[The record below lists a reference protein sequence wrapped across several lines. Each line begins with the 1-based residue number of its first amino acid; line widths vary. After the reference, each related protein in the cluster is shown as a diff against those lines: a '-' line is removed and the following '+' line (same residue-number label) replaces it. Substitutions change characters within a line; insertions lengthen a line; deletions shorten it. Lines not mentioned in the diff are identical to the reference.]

1 MKKIIESFLDYQTK
15 LNKSELTIKSY
26 VQEIE
31 LFIDEFDVK
40 SADELRNLSDLDF
53 LMNEWL
59 EKMTKKYAPQ
69 TVNKKQI
76 CLSAFSNYLVL
87 KNIIPTNEIKKI
99 NKVKNDIKK
108 IDIYTDE
115 EINTIFNYLENKIKE
130 DKFKR
135 KVDREVFKMQRCIIK
150 LLYTSGM
157 RISEVVKM
165 RLVDIDI
172 ENTNS
177 FNIRGKGYND
187 KVSRKNSFN
196 NKVAEELKEYLE
208 IRKTIN
214 IKEGDEFLFISPL
227 NKKHINEQ
235 TVRMFVRRMFEELG
249 IKGTL
254 HEFRHTKGSM
264 LVEKGVDIEKVALF
278 LGHANSDTTKRFYV
292 KSTDKEMEEL
302 ANL

>member
-1 MKKIIESFLDYQTK
+1 
-15 LNKSELTIKSY
+15 
-26 VQEIE
+26 
-31 LFIDEFDVK
+31 
-40 SADELRNLSDLDF
+40 
-53 LMNEWL
+53 MNEWL
-59 EKMTKKYAPQ
+59 DRMTNKYAPQ